1 MGGQTIDI
9 MMKSRER
16 DREIYRIQLIKYI
29 IVLWP
34 FIFSSSRMLESNLNV
49 NEFGIWTTQQKK
61 IDFFIE
67 WIKDSVDWFLFF
79 HLFLYLYFHYHH
91 HHHHHITI
99 DMKPV
104 NSHISSYAIFTIL
117 SSFYFFFLF
126 YQINTN
132 CQTYKIWIPNTHGNW
147 RQNHHHHHHYRQQQ
161 QSSINLNKENLFTTS
176 ISIVKLTNGIQK
188 VKKNFNNF
196 KNDKSI
202 VSNQFFFI

>member
-104 NSHISSYAIFTIL
+104 NSYISSYAIFTIL
-117 SSFYFFFLF
+117 SSFYFFFYF
-126 YQINTN
+126 T
-132 CQTYKIWIPNTHGNW
+132 K
-147 RQNHHHHHHYRQQQ
+147 
-161 QSSINLNKENLFTTS
+161 SIR
-176 ISIVKLTNGIQK
+176 IVKHTKFEYRTHTVIG
-188 VKKNFNNF
+188 VKIIIIITITDNNS
-196 KNDKSI
+196 NHQSI
-202 VSNQFFFI
+202 